1 LSTRLGLETK
11 RQEFTDWAEKEWN
24 WFLNTGMINN
34 QNLVNDGLNSTCQNN
49 GDQTWTYNQGV
60 ILGGLVNLYNIKK
73 DKKYVDLAMK
83 IALAACKTLIY
94 PNGILREPCEPSCG
108 NDGPQFKG
116 IFVRYIYYLTKG
128 YPDMPASERQTLK
141 KFIQLNANSVWKKD
155 NNVLSGL
162 GLFGLVWNGPPM
174 IQQSCVTQTS
184 ALDLFLADVYFSK

>member
-60 ILGGLVNLYNIKK
+60 ILGGLVNLYNLKK
-73 DKKYVDLAMK
+73 DKKYVNLAMK
-83 IALAACKTLIY
+83 IALAACKTLVY
-94 PNGILREPCEPSCG
+94 PDGILHEPCEPSCG

-116 IFVRYIYYLTKG
+116 IFVRYIYYLAKG
-128 YPDMPASERQTLK
+128 YPDMPEHERQTLK
-141 KFIQLNANSVWKKD
+141 RFIQLNANTVWKRD
-155 NNVLSGL
+155 NNVISGL
-162 GLFGLVWNGPPM
+162 GLFGLVWKGPSM

-184 ALDLFLADVYFSK
+184 VLDLFLANVYFSK